1 MSTKQNRTARRFDAV
16 VERVRMLT
24 NSGTRQHNVGLS
36 TDAIDRV
43 GRFRDRSACR

>member
-1 MSTKQNRTARRFDAV
+1 MNTKQHRRAQRFQAV

-43 GRFRDRSACR
+43 GRFRQGSARR